1 MAENTHLAIC
11 SSSLAVKGEPS
22 LWDSHSYTCSKM
34 KTDEGAGRLNF
45 PDTERCNSE
54 RLVRYTDTQR
64 NTAHGRIASLARRG
78 GSVCCLGGGGGGGGE
93 GGGGERLEGGV
104 EGGVR
109 LRREGVESAT
119 LEQVRAREVQ
129 RVHAHVTIW
138 EV

>member
-1 MAENTHLAIC
+1 M
-11 SSSLAVKGEPS
+11 
-22 LWDSHSYTCSKM
+22 
-34 KTDEGAGRLNF
+34 
-45 PDTERCNSE
+45 
-54 RLVRYTDTQR
+54 
-64 NTAHGRIASLARRG
+64 
-78 GSVCCLGGGGGGGGE
+78 CCLGGGGGGG
-93 GGGGERLEGGV
+93 EREIGGGV